1 MPIILS
7 FENHCSRPQQYKMA
21 KYCED
26 IFGDLLLKEPLP
38 EFPLTAGTGL
48 PSPNRLKNKI
58 VIKNKRLRPDVEKVE
73 LELFWK
79 GEFSIDENEEP
90 KEDASATTIIKK
102 EGCETNEVVVAE
114 VPEVPEVV
122 ATPYQG
128 STTNIHPYLSSLV
141 NYTCP
146 MKFQG
151 FTFAEEQ
158 NLAHKASDFSDLSF
172 V

>member
-1 MPIILS
+1 M
-7 FENHCSRPQQYKMA
+7 
-21 KYCED
+21 
-26 IFGDLLLKEPLP
+26 
-38 EFPLTAGTGL
+38 
-48 PSPNRLKNKI
+48 
-58 VIKNKRLRPDVEKVE
+58 
-73 LELFWK
+73 
-79 GEFSIDENEEP
+79 
-90 KEDASATTIIKK
+90 
-102 EGCETNEVVVAE
+102 AE

-158 NLAHKASDFSDLSF
+158 NLAHKASDFSALSF
-172 V
+172 VYNSNWFQMSSFSETTSLGYLKTQAVEFVNYNKRQLSRIYPKVSSE